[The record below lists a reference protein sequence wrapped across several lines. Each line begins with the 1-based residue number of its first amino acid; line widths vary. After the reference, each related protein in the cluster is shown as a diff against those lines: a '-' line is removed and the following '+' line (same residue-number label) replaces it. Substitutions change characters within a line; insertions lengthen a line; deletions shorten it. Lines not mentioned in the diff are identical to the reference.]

1 MRRIVEA
8 IIRGMERKG
17 VIAGEDREI
26 YAYGLDAA
34 LYTLISTAGL
44 LILGALLGRF
54 AETLFIVALFYI
66 NQTLGGGFHAKSHK
80 SCFLTMT
87 VGLLVCLLSLA
98 LPYRPA
104 VCGTVGVGSLLLLF
118 GIPLTLHPNK
128 AYLYSQRDRLAKR
141 SRIAVAIQAA
151 LLMGMLCWGK
161 PVYTQTVCAAFLACA
176 VSRLV
181 AARNAAAPPERK
193 E

>member
-1 MRRIVEA
+1 MERMVEA
-8 IIRGMERKG
+8 MIRGMERKG
-17 VIAGEDREI
+17 IIAAEDREI

-44 LILGALLGRF
+44 LTLGVLLGRF
-54 AETLFIVALFYI
+54 AQTLLIVTLFYI

-98 LPYRPA
+98 LPYHPA
-104 VCGTVGVGSLLLLF
+104 ACGAVGVGSLLLLF

-141 SRIAVAIQAA
+141 SRIAVVMQAA
-151 LLMGMLCWGK
+151 LLMGLLWWGK
-161 PVYTQTVCAAFLACA
+161 PVYTQTVCAALLACA

-181 AARNAAAPPERK
+181 AVRKAAAPPERK